1 MGKKLIIEFQ
11 IKYNDPV
18 SKQSA
23 LSPLSANKPP
33 NFTSPPPPICS
44 TLWRA
49 AKASPTCP
57 NRTRLQIRFCP
68 HPVLRKD
75 RVKQLILHVNKD
87 RCKGK
92 KKEPSKIPPQL
103 GQAREA
109 QHSQGWNG
117 WGTGQLSPAQPLF
130 GKTKFN
136 ATWCQARATLSRTF
150 THPPCAPGVRR
161 YIITC
166 SRAAWGTS
174 PHVVLS
180 QGDPPHSTLGASTQ
194 LAPPRREGVGG
205 WEGPRAS
212 SWKFRPEQGW
222 WKPSK

>member
-75 RVKQLILHVNKD
+75 QVKQLILHVNKD

-92 KKEPSKIPPQL
+92 KEPSKIPPQL
-103 GQAREA
+103 GQGGPT
-109 QHSQGWNG
+109 QQGMEWVGN
-117 WGTGQLSPAQPLF
+117 WPAQPSPAPF
-130 GKTKFN
+130 R
-136 ATWCQARATLSRTF
+136 QAQVQCYLVPSQGHPF
-150 THPPCAPGVRR
+150 QNLHPPTVHQGEALYNHMQQGCVGHLPTRGPIARR
-161 YIITC
+161 PTPLHP
-166 SRAAWGTS
+166 WGLHPARPTQEGGS
-174 PHVVLS
+174 
-180 QGDPPHSTLGASTQ
+180 GRLGGA
-194 LAPPRREGVGG
+194 
-205 WEGPRAS
+205 RAS

>member
-92 KKEPSKIPPQL
+92 KEHSKIPPQL
-103 GQAREA
+103 GQGGPTQQGMEWVGNWPA
-109 QHSQGWNG
+109 QP
-117 WGTGQLSPAQPLF
+117 SPAQSLF

-136 ATWCQARATLSRTF
+136 ATWCQVKATLSRTF
-150 THPPCAPGVRR
+150 THPPCTRVRR

-180 QGDPPHSTLGASTQ
+180 YRKETHPTPPLGPPPSAPHPGGREWEAGRGPGQ
-194 LAPPRREGVGG
+194 FLEILA
-205 WEGPRAS
+205 
-212 SWKFRPEQGW
+212 
-222 WKPSK
+222 

>member
-92 KKEPSKIPPQL
+92 KEPSKIPPQL
-103 GQAREA
+103 DQGGPTQQGMEWVGNWPVQPSPAPF
-109 QHSQGWNG
+109 QQDQVQCHLVPSQGHPFQN
-117 WGTGQLSPAQPLF
+117 L
-130 GKTKFN
+130 
-136 ATWCQARATLSRTF
+136 
-150 THPPCAPGVRR
+150 HPPTGVRR

-180 QGDPPHSTLGASTQ
+180 QRRPTPLHPWGLHPARPTQEGGSGRLGG
-194 LAPPRREGVGG
+194 APGQFLEIP
-205 WEGPRAS
+205 A
-212 SWKFRPEQGW
+212 
-222 WKPSK
+222 